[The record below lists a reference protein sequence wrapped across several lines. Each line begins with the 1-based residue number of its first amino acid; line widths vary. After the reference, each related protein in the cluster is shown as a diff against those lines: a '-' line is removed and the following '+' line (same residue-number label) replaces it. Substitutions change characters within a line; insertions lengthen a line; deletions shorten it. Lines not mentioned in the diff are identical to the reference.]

1 MLLSIIVP
9 FYNAEKHLERCLN
22 SLINQQ
28 LNAVDYEII
37 LINDGSTD
45 DGKLIA
51 EKFIKKHSNIVLY
64 NQNNCGLGASRNR
77 GIELAKGTYVY
88 FIDSDDYLAHNTLH
102 IILNYSIKYDLDL
115 LGFSSIQTS
124 RLDLN
129 ICKSNNEFLNIEVL
143 KGVDFL
149 VEHKHLDLGAC
160 WYIIKRDYLINSR
173 YKFVEGKFF
182 EDVVFTYNIFLHA
195 ERSLYLPIDAHR
207 YVKVLESI
215 TNNVSQNHL
224 NKVIQDYISLVYRM
238 NNLIT
243 EIPIKVSEKHLEIVD
258 NIKFKRSVIIYF
270 MFYKMIRSNMPIKRI
285 DTLLKGFEKIEAY
298 PLSNFIGDQYYQKKF
313 KISVYI
319 FNNKYLFYLFLYPI
333 RLLNR
338 FSLIKLL

>member
-1 MLLSIIVP
+1 MLLTIIVP
-9 FYNAEKHLERCLN
+9 LYNAEKHLERCLN

-182 EDVVFTYNIFLHA
+182 EDVVFTYYIFLHA
-195 ERSLYLPIDAHR
+195 ERLLYLPIDAHR

-215 TNNVSQNHL
+215 TNNDNQTHL
-224 NKVIQDYISLVYRM
+224 KKVIEDYTSLIYRM
-238 NNLIT
+238 NQLII
-243 EIPIKVSEKHLEIVD
+243 EISNNNESSYNVIAN
-258 NIKFKRSVIIYF
+258 NIKFKRSVNIYF
-270 MFYKMIRSNMPIKRI
+270 MFYKMIRSNISIRNINKILRGFKVI
-285 DTLLKGFEKIEAY
+285 DAY
-298 PLSNFIGDQYYQKKF
+298 PLTNFIGDQYHQRKF
-313 KISVYI
+313 KISVYV
-319 FNNKYLFYLFLYPI
+319 FNNKYLFYLLLYPL
-333 RLLNR
+333 RLLNKYK
-338 FSLIKLL
+338 LIKLP